1 MDKSMVVYNYKRI
14 YRRMFVKIEVFCPV
28 CAAAGITRKLMEV
41 ESSARGTIYPYC
53 KGCKK
58 NIKIEL
64 PLKHD
69 AGK

>member
-1 MDKSMVVYNYKRI
+1 M
-14 YRRMFVKIEVFCPV
+14 KIEVFCPV

-58 NIKIEL
+58 NVKIDL